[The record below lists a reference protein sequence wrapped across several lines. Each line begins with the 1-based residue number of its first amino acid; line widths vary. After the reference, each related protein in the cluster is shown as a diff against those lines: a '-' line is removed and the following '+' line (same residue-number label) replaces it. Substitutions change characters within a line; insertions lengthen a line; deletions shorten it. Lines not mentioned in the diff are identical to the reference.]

1 LRIVTGSLLII
12 SVLLP
17 NLIAS
22 TRERWRLMQR
32 QREIAKLGAASVSK

>member
-1 LRIVTGSLLII
+1 LLIV

-22 TRERWRLMQR
+22 TRERLRLLQR
-32 QREIAKLGAASVSK
+32 QREIAKLAAVSTTK